1 VGERERESER
11 ERARQVRVRVCPCRK
26 VWGVRRAQAQTR
38 TVRKRSL
45 HANAR
50 AIATSLTR
58 QTPSIMIKHKAPIPF
73 SARAKEDQRRI
84 RRAQRCLGGAVGL
97 EALRTMR
104 ADRLRP
110 LGVELGAVALLV
122 RDLIRSE
129 LDVVRADTR
138 D

>member
-1 VGERERESER
+1 
-11 ERARQVRVRVCPCRK
+11 
-26 VWGVRRAQAQTR
+26 
-38 TVRKRSL
+38 
-45 HANAR
+45 
-50 AIATSLTR
+50 LTR

-104 ADRLRP
+104 ADRLRS